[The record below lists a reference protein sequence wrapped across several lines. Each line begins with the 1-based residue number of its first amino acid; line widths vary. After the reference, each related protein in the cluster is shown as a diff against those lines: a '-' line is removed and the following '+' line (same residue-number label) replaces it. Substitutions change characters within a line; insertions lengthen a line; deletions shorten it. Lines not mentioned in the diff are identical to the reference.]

1 LGLNDKKQIFNISG
15 GVQYTLN
22 QIIEKC
28 FTVLQKQTSINYLER
43 PLGDQEE
50 TFGDN
55 SKAKKILNF
64 NPKVSLEAGLLNQS
78 KILGYFDL

>member
-1 LGLNDKKQIFNISG
+1 
-15 GVQYTLN
+15 
-22 QIIEKC
+22 
-28 FTVLQKQTSINYLER
+28 LER

-64 NPKVSLEAGLLNQS
+64 NPKISLEAGLLNQS